1 MSRLAQRWLDGVTT
15 VGVSSGACVP
25 DVLVGQV
32 LQHLARFGFVDLEI
46 ESTAEEDV
54 VFSMPSAIRQ
64 PV

>member
-1 MSRLAQRWLDGVTT
+1 
-15 VGVSSGACVP
+15 
-25 DVLVGQV
+25 LVGQV